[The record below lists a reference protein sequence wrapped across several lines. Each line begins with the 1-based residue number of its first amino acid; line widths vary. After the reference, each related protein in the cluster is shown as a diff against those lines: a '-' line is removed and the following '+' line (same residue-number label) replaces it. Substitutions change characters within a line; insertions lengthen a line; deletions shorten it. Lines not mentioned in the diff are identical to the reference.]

1 MAINK
6 ELLQLTLNTIKA
18 NPKHWDQGKW
28 HCGTTHCFAG
38 FAYLL
43 HMGLPLTTTHHD
55 LGVDILCQTRN
66 IVKNLLGLTFD
77 QANKLF
83 LCDNTLEDLEHYVNV
98 LLNTDLPLSSMEEVR
113 PDIQAASKENCMA
126 IRVDS

>member
-18 NPKHWDQGKW
+18 NPKHWNQGKW

-43 HMGLPLTTTHHD
+43 HMGLPLTTDEYD
-55 LGVDILCQTRN
+55 LGEDVILATKT
-66 IVKNLLGLTFD
+66 IAVKILGITYY
-77 QANKLF
+77 QANILF
-83 LCDNTLEDLEHYVNV
+83 APDNTLEDLEHHVNV
-98 LLNTDLPLSSMEEVR
+98 LLNTDIPLFSSMV
-113 PDIQAASKENCMA
+113 
-126 IRVDS
+126 